1 MLGKLQWESGGEGE
15 GKRGKGRGEKEKGKK
30 EKGEERGEKGEG
42 GGGNEATALQAAS
55 EGEREKE
62 TLATLLLIPRW
73 SREQVFSVCV
83 RARVKVFVLPLCISV
98 FECEHVGMHM
108 YLWVLLCV

>member
-55 EGEREKE
+55 EGERERNLGN
-62 TLATLLLIPRW
+62 TAADPALVT
-73 SREQVFSVCV
+73 
-83 RARVKVFVLPLCISV
+83 
-98 FECEHVGMHM
+98 
-108 YLWVLLCV
+108 